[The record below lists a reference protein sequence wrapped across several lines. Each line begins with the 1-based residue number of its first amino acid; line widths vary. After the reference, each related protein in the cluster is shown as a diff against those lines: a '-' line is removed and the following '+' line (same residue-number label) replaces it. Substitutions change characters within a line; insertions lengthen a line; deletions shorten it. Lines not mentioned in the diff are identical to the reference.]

1 MNLKQLKEALY
12 TNDVSF
18 QYKDKDYVIN
28 PLDKFYAG
36 EAGNSK
42 DDNEFD
48 TFEDMAENWIIEGKK
63 LKDIVKFIKLI

>member
-1 MNLKQLKEALY
+1 MDLKQLKEDLY

-18 QYKDKDYVIN
+18 QYNDKDYVIN

-36 EAGNSK
+36 EAGNSE